1 MNNYINK
8 ENKFLEKCK
17 TLPNLPGVYLMKNIS
32 EEIIYIGKAKN
43 LKNRVSSYFLNES
56 SRTSKVEKMVDNI
69 ENFDYIITDSEFEA
83 LILEC
88 SLIKKYQPKYN
99 ILLKDSKGY
108 SYIKITDEIWPRIWA
123 VKQKIEDGN
132 LYIGPYISSATVK
145 NTVEEIIKIFKLPD
159 CKRNLEKIYKN
170 PCLNYYINR
179 CSAPCVR
186 KISCKEYNK
195 VIEEAKY
202 FLKNGINKT
211 LLDLKK
217 GMNEAS
223 DAMDF
228 ETAAKI
234 RDKIKSIEKIKSSQK
249 VVSRKTKFKD
259 VIALS
264 TDDSNTSIEVFRYSQ
279 GDLYKSKNF
288 ILASGD
294 DEIESRTQFLKQFY
308 QTKEDIPE
316 TIILDGDINDF
327 DLIKKFLS
335 NKKGTSVKL
344 EIPKRGDLFKLS
356 LMCKRNAY
364 ENLLKSKGFKT
375 KEEFYL
381 EDLKNIL
388 NLQYIPNRIES
399 YDISNLSGYDCV
411 GSMIV
416 FENGKPLKSHYRKF
430 RLDYS
435 KDDYFSIKSVLKRR
449 FSRYE
454 NSNKNESFNKFPDL
468 ILVDGGKGHVRAT
481 KEAISEM
488 GVNVPVFGIV
498 KDSKH
503 RTRALVTDLKELKI
517 KENTRLFL
525 FITQIQDEVHRYA
538 INYHR
543 NLRNKK
549 VKTSELLNIKGI
561 GEKRSRE
568 LLKHFGSLSEIKK
581 ESLESIE
588 SVKSMDKKSAE
599 AVYNYFHDIKN

>member
-32 EEIIYIGKAKN
+32 GEIIYIGKAKN

-56 SRTSKVEKMVDNI
+56 SRTSKVEKMIENI
-69 ENFDYIITDSEFEA
+69 ENFEYIITDSEFEA

-108 SYIKITDEIWPRIWA
+108 SYIKITNEIWPRIWA
-123 VKQKIEDGN
+123 VKQKNEDGD
-132 LYIGPYISSATVK
+132 LYIGPYISSSTVK
-145 NTVEEIIKIFKLPD
+145 NTVEEITKIFKLPD

-186 KISCKEYNK
+186 KISCKEYKN
-195 VIEEAKY
+195 VIEETKS

-211 LLDLKK
+211 LVDLRKD
-217 GMNEAS
+217 MQEAS

-249 VVSRKTKFKD
+249 VVSSKIKIQD

-264 TDDSNTSIEVFRYSQ
+264 SDSSNTSVEVFRYSQ
-279 GDLYKSKNF
+279 GDLYESKNF
-288 ILASGD
+288 ILDANN

-308 QTKEDIPE
+308 EVQDNIPE
-316 TIILDGDINDF
+316 IVILDGNINDF
-327 DLIKKFLS
+327 ELMKKFLS

-356 LMCKRNAY
+356 LMCKKNAY

-388 NLQYIPNRIES
+388 NLDKTPNRIES

-435 KDDYFSIKSVLKRR
+435 QDDYYSMKSVLKRR
-449 FSRYE
+449 FSSCE
-454 NSNKNESFNKFPDL
+454 KNNENESFNKIPDL
-468 ILVDGGKGHVRAT
+468 ILVDGGKGHVRAA
-481 KEAISEM
+481 KEAIFEM
-488 GVNVPVFGIV
+488 GVNIPVFGIV

-503 RTRALVTDLKELKI
+503 RTRSLVTELKELKI

-549 VKTSELLNIKGI
+549 IKTSELLNINGI

-568 LLKHFGSLSEIKK
+568 LLKHFGSLSEIKNG
-581 ESLESIE
+581 SLESIE
-588 SVKSMDKKSAE
+588 AVKSMDKKSAE
-599 AVYNYFHDIKN
+599 AVYNYFHSTKN